1 MAEGLDPT
9 TTGSTVPRS
18 DGLPDAPSD
27 LLPDE
32 LACGIA
38 DLSRAYDVPE
48 ELTLLAAFA
57 VLALRH
63 GGGPE
68 PEATVRTGEPG
79 ELGATRAHR
88 VELADDPSFAELL
101 ARLRKQSPV
110 SSAAGSAGL
119 RIDLR
124 PGAGTAG
131 SPAADSPADDLD
143 GQPALTVRRSPEGL
157 HTRFDHRPEEVARWT
172 ARWHALLAAVLAD
185 PAVPVGRTAVL
196 PPAERALLL
205 GAWCRTGSSVPGA
218 PLVHRLVEAWAE
230 RTPAAVALVQAERT
244 LNYAEL
250 NARANRLAHWLRE
263 RQVGP
268 EVAVALYGGS
278 TVGML
283 TAMLAVLKAGG
294 YYVPLDVAAPPAR
307 TAEALAECA
316 PRLVLTEAPHAAR
329 LAELAGGHREI
340 DERGIHERGID
351 ERGIDERGIDER
363 GIDERGIHAWEIHD
377 LADCDLADRP
387 AGDPQNPVHGEH
399 LAYVMHTSGSTG
411 RPKGVAMPHR
421 ALVRIIDW
429 YVDATAIEPGAH
441 VLQFSALSFDASFCE
456 IFGAWHAGARLVL
469 LPDEAVRREPEA
481 LLDLLEREAIEHLEA
496 PYSGLLNIAHWAARP
511 DGRRVTRLR
520 TVVTGGEQLV
530 MAPDLVRWL
539 EQLPG
544 CVLRNGYGPSETS
557 VATTH
562 WLRGNPADWPRLPS
576 IGRPITDAS
585 VYLLDHAL
593 QPTPTGVVGELY
605 VGGPIVARGY
615 AGRPGLTA
623 ERFVADPFA
632 PEPGSRMYRTGDLA
646 RHRPDGSLE
655 FLGRADQQVKI
666 RGHRVELGEV
676 ESRLLEHPEVGEAA
690 VTLHEDAAGRSLVGH
705 VVARDQAR
713 PPTARELR
721 EHAARLLPE
730 HMVPARFVSRPA
742 LPLTPTGKLDR
753 AALEVS
759 PPDRAETDTERA
771 AEQPGSAAGLT
782 ETAIALLGIWRE
794 VLAIPQI
801 EVTDDFFDL
810 GGHSLLATRVISKV
824 RTELGKRV
832 LIGDIFECPTVELLA
847 ARIDQPATRGAK

>member
-1 MAEGLDPT
+1 MAMADRLDPATTSSTVRLPDGLTEGL
-9 TTGSTVPRS
+9 
-18 DGLPDAPSD
+18 
-27 LLPDE
+27 
-32 LACGIA
+32 A
-38 DLSRAYDVPE
+38 DLSRVHDVPL

-63 GGGPE
+63 GGDQE
-68 PEATVRTGEPG
+68 PTVTVRAGEP
-79 ELGATRAHR
+79 TRTRVHR
-88 VELADDPSFAELL
+88 LDLTGDPSFAQLL
-101 ARLRKQSPV
+101 ARLRKQAPV
-110 SSAAGSAGL
+110 EPVDPSADPSADL
-119 RIDLR
+119 RIELR
-124 PGAGTAG
+124 PGAGTA
-131 SPAADSPADDLD
+131 D
-143 GQPALTVRRSPEGL
+143 GPEQSPALTVLRAPDGP
-157 HTRFDHRPEEVARWT
+157 HTRIDHHPEEVERWT
-172 ARWHALLAAVLAD
+172 ARWHTLLAGLVAAPATPIGRAV
-185 PAVPVGRTAVL
+185 VL

-205 GAWCRTGSSVPGA
+205 GQWSRTGSSEPTTV
-218 PLVHRLVEAWAE
+218 LVHRLVEAWAE
-230 RTPAAVALVQAERT
+230 RTPEAVALVQAGQSLT
-244 LNYAEL
+244 YAEL

-263 RQVGP
+263 RKVGP

-278 TVGML
+278 TIAML

-316 PRLVLTEAPHAAR
+316 PRLVLTEAPHTAA
-329 LAELAGGHREI
+329 LAGPADGREV
-340 DERGIHERGID
+340 
-351 ERGIDERGIDER
+351 
-363 GIDERGIHAWEIHD
+363 HD
-377 LADCDLADRP
+377 LADCDLLGHPAD
-387 AGDPQNPVHGEH
+387 NPDTPGHGED
-399 LAYVMHTSGSTG
+399 LAYLMHTSGSTG

-421 ALVRIIDW
+421 ALVRILDW
-429 YVDATAIEPGAH
+429 YVTATAIEPGAH

-469 LPDEAVRREPEA
+469 LPDEAVRRDPEA
-481 LLDLLEREAIEHLEA
+481 LLDLLEHEAIEHLEA

-511 DGRRVTRLR
+511 DGRRTTRLR

-539 EQLPG
+539 EQMPG

-562 WLRGNPADWPRLPS
+562 WLRGNPADWPQLPS

-585 VYLLDHAL
+585 VYLLDEAL
-593 QPTPTGVVGELY
+593 QPTPTGVIGELY

-623 ERFVADPFA
+623 ERFVADPYG

-655 FLGRADQQVKI
+655 FLGRADHQVKI
-666 RGHRVELGEV
+666 RGHRVEPGEV
-676 ESRLLEHPEVGEAA
+676 EARLLEHPLVGEVA
-690 VTLHEDAAGRSLVGH
+690 VTVREDGTGRSLVGH
-705 VVARDQAR
+705 VVPRDPDR
-713 PPTARELR
+713 TPTAQELR
-721 EHAARLLPE
+721 AHAAGLLPA
-730 HMVPARFVSRPA
+730 HMVPARFVLRSA

-753 AALEVS
+753 AALTM
-759 PPDRAETDTERA
+759 PDQ
-771 AEQPGSAAGLT
+771 AEQASEVAEEATTAAGVP
-782 ETAIALLGIWRE
+782 EPSGTAAALLGIWRE

-824 RTELGKRV
+824 RTALGKRV

-847 ARIDQPATRGAK
+847 ARIDRTAARGAK

>member
-1 MAEGLDPT
+1 MAMAEGLDTT

-18 DGLPDAPSD
+18 DGLPEAPSD
-27 LLPDE
+27 LLPGE
-32 LACGIA
+32 LAAGIA
-38 DLSRAYDVPE
+38 DLSRTQDVPE

-68 PEATVRTGEPG
+68 PEATLHTGEPAG
-79 ELGATRAHR
+79 TRVHR
-88 VELADDPSFAELL
+88 VELADDPSFVELL
-101 ARLRKQSPV
+101 ARLRKQAPV
-110 SSAAGSAGL
+110 EPSAGPAGL
-119 RIDLR
+119 RIELR
-124 PGAGTAG
+124 PGAGTADG
-131 SPAADSPADDLD
+131 QAADGSADGRADDAA
-143 GQPALTVRRSPEGL
+143 GRPALTVRRSPEGL
-157 HTRFDHRPEEVARWT
+157 HTRLDHRPEAVARWT

-185 PAVPVGRTAVL
+185 PTVPVGRTAVL

-205 GAWCRTGSSVPGA
+205 GAWCRTGSSVPAA

-230 RTPAAVALVQAERT
+230 RTPEAVALVQAEQAVS
-244 LNYAEL
+244 YAEL
-250 NARANRLAHWLRE
+250 NTRANRLAHWLRE

-329 LAELAGGHREI
+329 LAELPAGYGEI
-340 DERGIHERGID
+340 GRPGLGVP
-351 ERGIDERGIDER
+351 
-363 GIDERGIHAWEIHD
+363 EIHD

-387 AGDPQNPVHGEH
+387 ADDPQTPVHGEN

-469 LPDEAVRREPEA
+469 LPDESVRREPEA

-539 EQLPG
+539 EQMPG

-576 IGRPITDAS
+576 IGRPITDAA
-585 VYLLDHAL
+585 VYLLDRAL

-666 RGHRVELGEV
+666 RGHRIELGEV
-676 ESRLLEHPEVGEAA
+676 ESRLLEHPQVGEVA
-690 VTLHEDAAGRSLVGH
+690 VTLHEDATGRSLVGH
-705 VVARDQAR
+705 VVARDPAR
-713 PPTARELR
+713 TPTARELR

-730 HMVPARFVSRPA
+730 HMVPARFVTRSA

-753 AALEVS
+753 AALEL
-759 PPDRAETDTERA
+759 PPPEPSGTGRA
-771 AEQPGSAAGLT
+771 AEAGSEPPGAAAGLT
-782 ETAIALLGIWRE
+782 ETAAALLGIWRE

-801 EVTDDFFDL
+801 ELTDDFFDL
-810 GGHSLLATRVISKV
+810 GGHSLLATQVVSKI
-824 RTELGKRV
+824 RTGLGKRV

-847 ARIDQPATRGAK
+847 ARIDQTATREAK